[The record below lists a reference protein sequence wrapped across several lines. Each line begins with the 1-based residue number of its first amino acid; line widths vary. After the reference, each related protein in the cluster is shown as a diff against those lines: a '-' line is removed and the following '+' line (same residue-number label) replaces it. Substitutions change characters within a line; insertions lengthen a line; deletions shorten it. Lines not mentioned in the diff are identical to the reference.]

1 MYVKLKI
8 QKVTKSSTKQ
18 RDGTEYD
25 KQYLEVITS
34 LKTVGKKSNRD
45 KQKI

>member
-1 MYVKLKI
+1 MEL

-18 RDGTEYD
+18 RDGTKFN

-34 LKTVGKKSNRD
+34 LKTIEKKGQIVTN
-45 KQKI
+45 